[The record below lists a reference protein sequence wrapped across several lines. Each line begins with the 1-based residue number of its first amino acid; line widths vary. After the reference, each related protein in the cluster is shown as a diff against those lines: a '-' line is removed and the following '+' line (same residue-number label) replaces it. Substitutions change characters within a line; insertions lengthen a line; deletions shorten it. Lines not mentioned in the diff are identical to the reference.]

1 MIFGFHPDA
10 VIFTMIDQLTLVI
23 VSFNSGHL
31 LIERLE
37 QLRDFN
43 ITVIDNASHDGSPA
57 TIKQRFP
64 TVHLI
69 ESEHNLGFGR
79 AANLGLKSVT
89 TPYALLLNPD
99 VETTPH
105 DIEAL
110 LSHVNTITDTWLFL
124 APNTGTPP
132 SHLKKSSATS
142 NQHPNQTQLDRIG
155 FATGCALLFNVESF
169 HTLGGFDENIFLF
182 FEETDLCKRAEN
194 LGYSMYYAPTIIFP
208 HEGGNSVENVSNLS
222 AIKIWHYHWSR
233 LYFCK
238 KHHQW
243 LKLVQLLIKSIVTYP
258 VKLRTTSDPE
268 KKVIYK
274 MRHSAAVYFTKSKP
288 AFVSPTQAFL
298 PESQN
303 TTQ

>member
-124 APNTGTPP
+124 APNTGTAPKL
-132 SHLKKSSATS
+132 SEHQSQTS
-142 NQHPNQTQLDRIG
+142 LGRIS
-155 FATGCALLFNVESF
+155 FASGCALLFNVESF
-169 HTLGGFDENIFLF
+169 LALEGFDENIFLF

-194 LGYSMYYAPTIIFP
+194 LGYSMYYAQHISFP
-208 HEGGNSVENVSNLS
+208 HEAGSSVENVDNLS

-238 KHHQW
+238 KHRMW
-243 LKLVQLLIKSIVTYP
+243 LTLTHLLIKSLLSYP
-258 VKLRTTSDPE
+258 LKLLLTSKGE
-268 KKVIYK
+268 KKLIYR
-274 MRHSAAVYFTKSKP
+274 MRHAAAIDFISRKP
-288 AFVSPTQAFL
+288 AFKKDGLPTSPLT
-298 PESQN
+298 
-303 TTQ
+303 